1 MQLSI
6 CVRIYPSM
14 EAVDISLNKTL
25 LGQYFEAVDISV
37 NKALLG
43 QYFDSCWEY
52 MHMYPSFYSSSDFR
66 RTCINEKI
74 LSSIEL
80 CAFCR
85 VVRMVKMNFGVIC
98 SVYIEVTK
106 HDKIQ

>member
-6 CVRIYPSM
+6 CFRMHSSM
-14 EAVDISLNKTL
+14 EVVDMN
-25 LGQYFEAVDISV
+25 V
-37 NKALLG
+37 NETLLG
-43 QYFDSCWEY
+43 QYFDSCLGKY
-52 MHMYPSFYSSSDFR
+52 VHVPTYYSSSDFR

-85 VVRMVKMNFGVIC
+85 VVRMVEMIFEVIC

-106 HDKIQ
+106 FNMTTYGRTV

>member
-6 CVRIYPSM
+6 CFRMYPSM
-14 EAVDISLNKTL
+14 EVVDIIVNKTL
-25 LGQYFEAVDISV
+25 LD
-37 NKALLG
+37 

-52 MHMYPSFYSSSDFR
+52 MHMCPSFHSSSDFR

-85 VVRMVKMNFGVIC
+85 VVRMVKMNFEVIC
-98 SVYIEVTK
+98 CLY
-106 HDKIQ
+106 

>member
-6 CVRIYPSM
+6 CFRVYPSM
-14 EAVDISLNKTL
+14 EV
-25 LGQYFEAVDISV
+25 VDISV
-37 NKALLG
+37 NKTLLG

-52 MHMYPSFYSSSDFR
+52 MHMCPSFHSTDFR

-80 CAFCR
+80 CAFCK
-85 VVRMVKMNFGVIC
+85 VVRMVKMSFEVIC